1 MRGMATRVRTM
12 PALFLAP
19 GLVAGAIWYASLVHP
34 ADAYPVSA
42 TALGT
47 AGLAFIVPFAAATA
61 AWEGSRLRRGGFWHG
76 PWVRPHAEILAD
88 RLWPAVVVSI
98 VAVLA
103 GVEASVLESGGGLP
117 DGRPIGVAAL
127 DIVAFAAAGAATG
140 LLLPFAIAGPLAIVV
155 PLFWLAFVPAMDPVW
170 LRHIT
175 GMFRDCCAAT
185 EDLSIRPIV
194 ASSLVDLGILA
205 ATAFAISNV
214 TEIRRGIAMGA
225 SLVVAGSVA
234 TALVAG
240 MSYAP
245 TSNRSL
251 ADLTCARAS
260 AATIC
265 VWPEHQA
272 DLIPMVRVL
281 PTVLARWSD
290 AGIPAPDLFTEAESS
305 AAPAGSAILVLS
317 GGGALGDD
325 GIIEALSSSLLPTYP
340 NCLNGGST
348 GWQVAEYLQAWYE
361 AAAGMPDA
369 SLAARHEQ
377 PFDPSYPPVMD
388 VVQKL
393 SRATLDSRLAW
404 TTRVTGITQA
414 CGDWAVDQ
422 LQVR

>member
-1 MRGMATRVRTM
+1 MRGIATRIRTM

-19 GLVAGAIWYASLVHP
+19 GIVAGAIWYASLVHP

-47 AGLAFIVPFAAATA
+47 AALAFIVPFAAFTA
-61 AWEGSRLRRGGFWHG
+61 AWEGSRLRRGGLWHG
-76 PWVRPHAEILAD
+76 PWVRRRAEILAD
-88 RLWPAVVVSI
+88 RVWPAVVVSI

-103 GVEASVLESGGGLP
+103 GVEASVLESGGGVP

-127 DIVAFAAAGAATG
+127 DIVAFAAAGAAAG
-140 LLLPFAIAGPLAIVV
+140 LLLPFAIAGPLSIVV

-175 GMFRDCCAAT
+175 GMFRDCCIAT
-185 EDLSIRPIV
+185 EDLSIRPIL

-205 ATAFAISNV
+205 AAAFALSNV
-214 TEIRRGIAMGA
+214 TESRRGIAMGL

-245 TSNRSL
+245 TTDRSP
-251 ADLTCARAS
+251 AELTCAHAS
-260 AATIC
+260 TAMVC
-265 VWPEHQA
+265 VWPEHQG
-272 DLIPMVRVL
+272 DLRPMVGIL
-281 PTVLARWSD
+281 PTVLARWGD
-290 AGIPAPDLFTEAESS
+290 AGVHAPDLFTEAEPSASS
-305 AAPAGSAILVLS
+305 AGSAHLVLS
-317 GGGALGDD
+317 GGDALDDD

-340 NCLNGGST
+340 SCPSGGST

-361 AAAGMPDA
+361 AAAGMSDA
-369 SLAARHEQ
+369 SLAARHER

-393 SRATLDSRLAW
+393 SRATPDSRLAW
-404 TTRVTGITQA
+404 TARVTGITQA